1 MNGPL
6 DASSVQATL
15 PLVYSVAS
23 ALTLVYLS
31 RKRVHLTQYEAL
43 RDSEQQD
50 DNDDDDNDD
59 EQQQADPTSTT
70 TTAPSAANPSI
81 DVLQA
86 QYQAQQNAGI
96 SISLA
101 RLGLTFA
108 QLGLIV
114 FTTVFTSTLF
124 SNNNATQHYRYL
136 ARSATSLGLQ
146 EIVQILSWSYILALT
161 LIHLIRPQVSS
172 QYWIRPQMDLFYLLQ
187 WSLSTVGLVTN
198 KEIFEV
204 PVSEWSLGLRLGLAV
219 WLVNLAL
226 LWTTVVTRP
235 YQPLTDASPKKL
247 KAGEIARL
255 PSSEY
260 NSSLYARLTY
270 TWVNSLVYLGFKR
283 TLQDVDLPNLEDSD
297 RADHSIRNYNV
308 QTGKTFTRRLLLALR
323 WEFFWQFTW
332 AMPWCVMT
340 TASPYCLNKIIQYI
354 ECKDCGSPTAAQY
367 IWVFALLGASI
378 VESLCFQAALHYG
391 RRIFVHTTS
400 ICNSAVFTKA
410 LKRKDMA
417 SPVGKSDDEKEHGDK
432 KKDDE
437 DDKKDSSA
445 NISNLVAVDIKKLEI
460 PFSYFFQMCAAPIQF
475 LIAGVQLYNLLGN
488 AALVGV
494 AFMIASY
501 PIPAKLYAMIMKL
514 FKGIMNTKDER
525 MDALNEM
532 LGAIRIVKFFGWEE
546 QFVKKITAAR
556 EKELKRT
563 KDTYVQIVFVDIVWM
578 VTPLFNTVV
587 ILLAYTKLFGNEITA
602 SKIFTTL
609 ALFNIMRQALNSL
622 PWNIKSTM
630 QAIVSLNRINKFLSD
645 EEVVLDTTVT
655 KLDPKARFSTA
666 TLLGSDPAAISTG
679 ASAAHPI
686 IGFVNAS
693 FIWPNK
699 EHEEVDTKDA
709 KKKSSWIQRIKA
721 KFSKKPTHP
730 DQEPAVAESAPV
742 KERFKLKNITAEF
755 PVGQLS
761 LVVGPTGSGKSAL
774 LLALLGELEKVEGNM
789 YLPRQDYPTSQ
800 PATRSRRHQ
809 HHTGGSG
816 IAYVS
821 QTAWLQNTTIRAN
834 ILFGKEFDQD
844 RYDAVV
850 EGCALVTD
858 FEILESGDK
867 TEIGEQGVTL
877 SGGQKQRV
885 SLARAIYSDA
895 AVLLLDDCLSA
906 VDSHTGKHLFQT
918 LTGPLLEARTVVM
931 ATHQV
936 QLTLSAASTV
946 LVLNKG
952 EVLGI
957 GTPEEAISKEWV
969 ENVTLNSSAQ
979 SSDDNSEISTLNGES
994 KTKKDD
1000 IIDDGKTKKERFSVK
1015 LTEEEKKQEGAVAW
1029 RVYKIYLNASGGWL
1043 FWLGLIG
1050 IFFLREIVDI
1060 GQNAW
1065 LAVWANKMAENT
1077 GAFVIR
1083 TFNAVTP
1090 APLTQ
1095 SFYAAFASRDGSE
1108 YGIMTMNVFGKG
1120 TPETVSVDYYLGI
1133 YVLLSVCAMI
1143 LGCLNFYYVVMGGLA
1158 ASRVLHERLLK
1169 SITRAKVRFF
1179 DTTPM
1184 GRIVN
1189 RFSSDISTI
1198 DDEVSNGIQGLFGCV
1213 TTLTGIIVIISL
1225 NMPIFL
1231 VAAIFIV
1238 IIYGAIG
1245 ALYVP
1250 ISRDLKRL
1258 NSNSK
1263 SPILNHFNESLN
1275 GLATIRAYG
1284 FQKRFLSKN
1293 MINLDDNN
1301 RTFFLLWSTNRW
1313 LHWRVDVVG
1322 ASVAFITGMLIL
1334 QNYDRLEPGWAA
1346 LSLTYSLMFTGN
1358 VVWFIRMYAMNEMNL
1373 NSVERVV
1380 EYMDLESEP
1389 APIIEGSRPPASWP
1403 HAGEIKID
1411 HLTMRYAPDTPE
1423 VIKDISL
1430 TIHPGEKVGVVGRTG
1445 SGKSTLAI
1453 SLFRF
1458 MDPAEGTITIDGI
1471 DICKIGLQD
1480 LRSNLT
1486 IIPQDPILFKG
1497 TLRSNLDP
1505 FGEREDR
1512 ELWEALRRSHLI
1524 PIESKSVLASAAASK
1539 RNSLELTSTDERP
1552 SVPSVSK
1559 AGPSTGSSKSPASSI
1574 KPASSTSETPKEIID
1589 SSKITL
1595 DTPVKE
1601 NGSNFSQGQR
1611 QLIALARALV
1621 RQSKIIVMDEAT
1633 ASVDFETDLKIQLTI
1648 REEMADA
1655 TIVTIAHRIRTIADF
1670 DRVLVMNAG
1679 EVVEFDA
1686 PYVLMRQEDSLFRSM
1701 CERSS
1706 EFEALLA
1713 IAEEKERR
1721 DRAEGRL
1728 VDV

>member
-1 MNGPL
+1 
-6 DASSVQATL
+6 
-15 PLVYSVAS
+15 
-23 ALTLVYLS
+23 
-31 RKRVHLTQYEAL
+31 
-43 RDSEQQD
+43 
-50 DNDDDDNDD
+50 
-59 EQQQADPTSTT
+59 
-70 TTAPSAANPSI
+70 
-81 DVLQA
+81 
-86 QYQAQQNAGI
+86 
-96 SISLA
+96 
-101 RLGLTFA
+101 
-108 QLGLIV
+108 
-114 FTTVFTSTLF
+114 
-124 SNNNATQHYRYL
+124 
-136 ARSATSLGLQ
+136 
-146 EIVQILSWSYILALT
+146 
-161 LIHLIRPQVSS
+161 
-172 QYWIRPQMDLFYLLQ
+172 
-187 WSLSTVGLVTN
+187 
-198 KEIFEV
+198 
-204 PVSEWSLGLRLGLAV
+204 
-219 WLVNLAL
+219 
-226 LWTTVVTRP
+226 
-235 YQPLTDASPKKL
+235 
-247 KAGEIARL
+247 
-255 PSSEY
+255 
-260 NSSLYARLTY
+260 
-270 TWVNSLVYLGFKR
+270 
-283 TLQDVDLPNLEDSD
+283 
-297 RADHSIRNYNV
+297 
-308 QTGKTFTRRLLLALR
+308 
-323 WEFFWQFTW
+323 
-332 AMPWCVMT
+332 
-340 TASPYCLNKIIQYI
+340 
-354 ECKDCGSPTAAQY
+354 
-367 IWVFALLGASI
+367 
-378 VESLCFQAALHYG
+378 
-391 RRIFVHTTS
+391 
-400 ICNSAVFTKA
+400 
-410 LKRKDMA
+410 
-417 SPVGKSDDEKEHGDK
+417 
-432 KKDDE
+432 
-437 DDKKDSSA
+437 
-445 NISNLVAVDIKKLEI
+445 LVAVDIKKLEL
-460 PFSYFFQMCAAPIQF
+460 PFSYFFQMYATPFQF

-514 FKGIMNTKDER
+514 FKDIMNTKDER

-532 LGAIRIVKFFGWEE
+532 LGAIRIVKFFGWEA

-563 KDTYVQIVFVDIVWM
+563 KDSYVQIVFADIVWM
-578 VTPLFNTVV
+578 LTPLLNTVV
-587 ILLAYTKLFGNEITA
+587 ILLAYTKLFGHSITA

-655 KLDPKARFSTA
+655 KLDPKARLSTA
-666 TLLGSDPAAISTG
+666 TLPSHPPAGLTGSQNQNY
-679 ASAAHPI
+679 PI

-699 EHEEVDTKDA
+699 EHDVEAKDV
-709 KKKSSWIQRIKA
+709 KKKPSWIQRIKS
-721 KFSKKPTHP
+721 KFSRKSATTNE
-730 DQEPAVAESAPV
+730 EPIVAEVPAV
-742 KERFKLKNITAEF
+742 KERFKLKNITVDF

-774 LLALLGELEKVEGNM
+774 LLALLGELEKLEGHM
-789 YLPRQDYPTSQ
+789 YLPRLDYPTAGQ
-800 PATRSRRHQ
+800 PAIRSRRH
-809 HHTGGSG
+809 HRSIGSG

-821 QTAWLQNTTIRAN
+821 QTAWLQNTTIRDN
-834 ILFGKEFDQD
+834 ILFGKEFKQD
-844 RYDAVV
+844 RYDAVI
-850 EGCALVTD
+850 EGCALLTD

-867 TEIGEQGVTL
+867 TEIGEQGITL

-895 AVLLLDDCLSA
+895 EVLLLDDCLSA

-918 LTGPLLEARTVVM
+918 LTGPLLEGRTVVM

-936 QLTLSAASTV
+936 QLTLGAASTV
-946 LVLNKG
+946 VVLNKG
-952 EVLGI
+952 EILGV
-957 GTPEEAISKEWV
+957 GTPEEAVLKEWV
-969 ENVTLNSSAQ
+969 ENVTLTFSAQ
-979 SSDDNSEISTLNGES
+979 ASDASSEISTLNEGDT
-994 KTKKDD
+994 KTDKKDD
-1000 IIDDGKTKKERFSVK
+1000 ADSKNKKEKISVK

-1029 RVYKIYLNASGGWL
+1029 KVYKTYLNASGGWL
-1043 FWLGLIG
+1043 FWTGLIG
-1050 IFFLREIVDI
+1050 IFFLREIVDV

-1065 LAVWANKMAENT
+1065 LAVWANKMAKNT
-1077 GAFVIR
+1077 GAFVIK
-1083 TFNAVTP
+1083 TFYMVTP

-1095 SFYAAFASRDGSE
+1095 AFYSAFAPRDGSE
-1108 YGIMTMNVFGKG
+1108 YGLMTMTVFGRG

-1133 YVLLSVCAMI
+1133 YVLLSICAMI
-1143 LGCLNFYYVVMGGLA
+1143 LGSLNLYYVVIGGLE

-1213 TTLTGIIVIISL
+1213 TTLTGIIVIISI

-1231 VAAIFIV
+1231 VAAFFIV
-1238 IIYGAIG
+1238 IIYGVIG

-1293 MINLDDNN
+1293 LTNLDDNN

-1322 ASVAFITGMLIL
+1322 ASVAFITGILVL
-1334 QNYDRLEPGWAA
+1334 QNWGLIEPGWAA

-1403 HAGEIKID
+1403 HAGEIKIE

-1423 VIKDISL
+1423 VIKDITL

-1458 MDPAEGTITIDGI
+1458 MDPAGGTITIDGI

-1524 PIESKSVLASAAASK
+1524 PAESKSIVASAAASK
-1539 RNSLELTSTDERP
+1539 RNSIEFSLNQADDLL
-1552 SVPSVSK
+1552 SVPSE
-1559 AGPSTGSSKSPASSI
+1559 AGPSTGGSKSPSPSI
-1574 KPASSTSETPKEIID
+1574 KPASSDSANPNGIID

-1679 EVVEFDA
+1679 EVVEFDR
-1686 PYVLMRQEDSLFRSM
+1686 PYRLMRQEDSLFRSM

-1713 IAEEKERR
+1713 IAEEKENR
-1721 DRAEGRL
+1721 DRSAGRL

>member
-1 MNGPL
+1 MSAPI
-6 DASSVQATL
+6 DVSTVQTTL
-15 PLVYSVAS
+15 PLVYSIAS

-31 RKRVHLTQYEAL
+31 KKRVHLSQYETL
-43 RDSEQQD
+43 RDSE
-50 DNDDDDNDD
+50 DDDNDEAGED
-59 EQQQADPTSTT
+59 ELNQTDPSTT
-70 TTAPSAANPSI
+70 TTTTPPSI

-86 QYQAQQNAGI
+86 QYQAQQNAGLSI
-96 SISLA
+96 SIA
-101 RLGLTFA
+101 RLGLTFT
-108 QLGLIV
+108 QLGLVI
-114 FTTVFTSTLF
+114 FTTVYTTSLF
-124 SNNNATQHYRYL
+124 HHNRNSDNDTQYRYVT
-136 ARSATSLGLQ
+136 RSITSFGLE
-146 EIVQILSWSYILALT
+146 EIVQILSWTYILALT
-161 LIHLIRPQVSS
+161 LIHLIRPKVSY

-187 WSLSTVGLVTN
+187 WILSTVCLVLT
-198 KEIFEV
+198 KEIQEV
-204 PVSEWSLGLRLGLAV
+204 PVSGWSLGLRLGVVA

-235 YQPLTDASPKKL
+235 YQPLPSSRESAVKKL

-260 NSSLYARLTY
+260 NSSLYGRLTY

-283 TLQDVDLPNLEDSD
+283 TLQDNDLPNLEDSD
-297 RADHSIRNYNV
+297 HADQSIRIYDV
-308 QTGKTFTRRLLLALR
+308 QTGKTFTRRLLLSLR
-323 WEFFWQFTW
+323 WEFFWQSTW
-332 AMPWCVMT
+332 TIPWSVMT

-354 ECKDCGSPTAAQY
+354 ECRDCGPPTASQY

-378 VESLCFQAALHYG
+378 VESLCFQTALHYG

-400 ICNSAVFTKA
+400 ICNAAVFAKA

-417 SPVGKSDDEKEHGDK
+417 SPVGKSDEEKEGGDK

-437 DDKKDSSA
+437 DKKKDSSA
-445 NISNLVAVDIKKLEI
+445 NISNLVAVDIKKLEL
-460 PFSYFFQMCAAPIQF
+460 PFSYFFQMYATPFQF

-514 FKGIMNTKDER
+514 FKDIMNTKDER

-532 LGAIRIVKFFGWEE
+532 LGAIRIVKFFGWEA

-563 KDTYVQIVFVDIVWM
+563 KDSYVQIVFADIVWM
-578 VTPLFNTVV
+578 LTPLLNTVV
-587 ILLAYTKLFGNEITA
+587 ILLAYTKLFGHEITA

-655 KLDPKARFSTA
+655 KLDPKARLSTA
-666 TLLGSDPAAISTG
+666 TLSSHTPAAGLSG
-679 ASAAHPI
+679 SEPHHPT

-699 EHEEVDTKDA
+699 EHDVEAKDDV
-709 KKKSSWIQRIKA
+709 KKPSWVQRIKA
-721 KFSKKPTHP
+721 KFSRKSATIE
-730 DQEPAVAESAPV
+730 EPVVAEAPAA
-742 KERFKLKNITAEF
+742 KERFKLKNITVDF

-774 LLALLGELEKVEGNM
+774 LLALLGELEKLEGHM
-789 YLPRQDYPTSQ
+789 YLPRLDYPSDHTV
-800 PATRSRRHQ
+800 ARSRRH
-809 HHTGGSG
+809 HRTVGSG

-834 ILFGKEFDQD
+834 ILFGKDFDQD
-844 RYDAVV
+844 RYDAVI

-867 TEIGEQGVTL
+867 TEIGEQGITL

-895 AVLLLDDCLSA
+895 EVLLLDDCLSA

-918 LTGPLLEARTVVM
+918 LTGPLLEGRTVVM

-936 QLTLSAASTV
+936 QLTLGAASTV

-952 EVLGI
+952 EVLGV
-957 GTPEEAISKEWV
+957 GTPEQAVRKEWV
-969 ENVTLNSSAQ
+969 ENVTLTSSAQ
-979 SSDDNSEISTLNGES
+979 ASDASSEISTLNEGES
-994 KTKKDD
+994 KTSQKSDD
-1000 IIDDGKTKKERFSVK
+1000 ADGKKKKEKISVK

-1029 RVYKIYLNASGGWL
+1029 RVYKTYLNASGGWL

-1050 IFFLREIVDI
+1050 IFFLREIVDV

-1077 GAFVIR
+1077 GALVIKA
-1083 TFNAVTP
+1083 FNTITP

-1095 SFYAAFASRDGSE
+1095 SFYTAFAPRDGSE

-1133 YVLLSVCAMI
+1133 YVLLSICAMV
-1143 LGCLNFYYVVMGGLA
+1143 LGSLNLYYVVMGGLA

-1213 TTLTGIIVIISL
+1213 TTLTGIIVIISI
-1225 NMPIFL
+1225 NMPLFL
-1231 VAAIFIV
+1231 VAAFFIV
-1238 IIYGAIG
+1238 IIYGVIG

-1293 MINLDDNN
+1293 LTNLDDNN

-1322 ASVAFITGMLIL
+1322 ASVAFITGILVL
-1334 QNYDRLEPGWAA
+1334 QNWGLIEPGWAA

-1380 EYMDLESEP
+1380 EYMDLEPEP

-1430 TIHPGEKVGVVGRTG
+1430 TIQPGEKVGVVGRTG

-1458 MDPAEGTITIDGI
+1458 MDPAAGTITIDGI

-1524 PIESKSVLASAAASK
+1524 PAESKSDELLSA
-1539 RNSLELTSTDERP
+1539 P
-1552 SVPSVSK
+1552 SK
-1559 AGPSTGSSKSPASSI
+1559 AGPSTGSKSPAPSI
-1574 KPASSTSETPKEIID
+1574 KPVSDNSNSNEIID

-1655 TIVTIAHRIRTIADF
+1655 TILTIAHRIRTIADF

-1679 EVVEFDA
+1679 EVVEFDR

-1713 IAEEKERR
+1713 IAEEKEKR
-1721 DRAEGRL
+1721 DRAAGL
-1728 VDV
+1728 LIDV

>member
-1 MNGPL
+1 MNRPL
-6 DASSVQATL
+6 AVSTVNATL
-15 PLVYSVAS
+15 PLVYSIAS

-31 RKRVHLTQYEAL
+31 KRRVHLSQYEAL
-43 RDSEQQD
+43 RESDEA
-50 DNDDDDNDD
+50 DDDD
-59 EQQQADPTSTT
+59 EEEEAAVPPATHSSSTLPHDNT
-70 TTAPSAANPSI
+70 TNI

-101 RLGLTFA
+101 RLGLTFT

-114 FTTVFTSTLF
+114 FSTVFTTTL
-124 SNNNATQHYRYL
+124 ALLDDT
-136 ARSATSLGLQ
+136 RSITAFDLG
-146 EIVQILSWSYILALT
+146 EIVQVLSWSYILVLT
-161 LIHLIRPQVSS
+161 LVHLIRPKVSS
-172 QYWIRPQMDLFYLLQ
+172 RFWIRPQMDLFYLLQ
-187 WSLSTVGLVTN
+187 WILLTISLVQTQDVYDL
-198 KEIFEV
+198 
-204 PVSEWSLGLRLGLAV
+204 PMSEWSLGLRLTAV
-219 WLVNLAL
+219 AWLVDMTL

-235 YQPLTDASPKKL
+235 YQPLPPASVIMKL
-247 KAGEIARL
+247 KAGEIPRL

-260 NSSLYARLTY
+260 SSSLYARLTY

-283 TLQDVDLPNLEDSD
+283 TLQDNDLPNLEDSD
-297 RADHSIRNYNV
+297 RADQSIRIYST
-308 QTGKTFTRRLLLALR
+308 QTGKTFTRRLLSSLK
-323 WEFFWQFTW
+323 WEFFWQFMWTV
-332 AMPWCVMT
+332 PWCVCT
-340 TASPYCLNKIIQYI
+340 TAAPYCLNKIIQYI
-354 ECKDCGSPTAAQY
+354 ECKDCGPPALSQY
-367 IWVFALLGASI
+367 VWVFALLAASI
-378 VESLCFQAALHYG
+378 IESLCFQSSLHYG
-391 RRIFVHTTS
+391 RRIYVHTTS
-400 ICNSAVFTKA
+400 ICNAAVFAKA

-417 SPVGKSDDEKEHGDK
+417 SPVGKSDDEKEDDEKKKDTEDK
-432 KKDDE
+432 KKDN
-437 DDKKDSSA
+437 SA
-445 NISNLVAVDIKKLEI
+445 NISNLVAVDIKKLEM
-460 PFSYFFQMCAAPIQF
+460 PFSYVFMMYGTPIQF

-514 FKGIMNTKDER
+514 FKDIMNTKDER

-532 LGAIRIVKFFGWEE
+532 LGAIRIVKFFGWEA

-563 KDTYVQIVFVDIVWM
+563 KDSYVQIVFADIVWM
-578 VTPLFNTVV
+578 LTPLLNTVV

-645 EEVVLDTTVT
+645 EEIVQDTTVT
-655 KLDPKARFSTA
+655 KLDPKARLSSA
-666 TLLGSDPAAISTG
+666 TLSPHSASLSGSGTTITTTTT
-679 ASAAHPI
+679 HPT

-693 FIWPNK
+693 FTWPNK
-699 EHEEVDTKDA
+699 EHDVETKET
-709 KKKSSWIQRIKA
+709 KKKPSWVQRIKSTFSKKSSA
-721 KFSKKPTHP
+721 A
-730 DQEPAVAESAPV
+730 DQEPVVAEIAAPQ
-742 KERFKLKNITAEF
+742 ERFKLKSITADF

-774 LLALLGELEKVEGNM
+774 LLALLGELEKLEGNM
-789 YLPRQDYPTSQ
+789 YLPRLDYPTS
-800 PATRSRRHQ
+800 ARSRRQ

-821 QTAWLQNTTIRAN
+821 QTAWLQNTTIRDN
-834 ILFGKEFDQD
+834 ILFGKAFDQD
-844 RYDAVV
+844 RYEAVI

-867 TEIGEQGVTL
+867 TEIGEQGITL

-895 AVLLLDDCLSA
+895 NVLLLDDCLSA

-918 LTGPLLEARTVVM
+918 LTGPLLDGRTVVM

-936 QLTLSAASTV
+936 QLTLSAASVV

-957 GTPEEAISKEWV
+957 GTPEEAVLKEWV

-979 SSDDNSEISTLNGES
+979 SSDDSSEISTLNGES
-994 KTKKDD
+994 KSKKDQD
-1000 IIDDGKTKKERFSVK
+1000 SDKKKMRDEKISVK

-1029 RVYKIYLNASGGWL
+1029 RVYKIYLNASGGWI

-1050 IFFLREIVDI
+1050 IFFLREIVDV

-1077 GAFVIR
+1077 GAFVIK
-1083 TFNAVTP
+1083 TFNTVTP
-1090 APLTQ
+1090 APLAL
-1095 SFYAAFASRDGSE
+1095 SFYGAFAPRDGSR
-1108 YGIMTMNVFGKG
+1108 YGVMTMNVFGKG
-1120 TPETVSVDYYLGI
+1120 TPETVSVDFYLGV
-1133 YVLLSVCAMI
+1133 YVLLSICAMI
-1143 LGCLNFYYVVMGGLA
+1143 LGSLNLYYVVMGGLA

-1213 TTLTGIIVIISL
+1213 TTLTGIIVIISV

-1231 VAAIFIV
+1231 VAAFFIV
-1238 IIYGAIG
+1238 IIYGVIG

-1250 ISRDLKRL
+1250 VSRDLKRL

-1284 FQKRFLSKN
+1284 FQKRFLSKSLT
-1293 MINLDDNN
+1293 NLDDNN

-1322 ASVAFITGMLIL
+1322 ASVAFITGNLVL
-1334 QNYDRLEPGWAA
+1334 QNWGLIEPGWAA

-1380 EYMDLESEP
+1380 EYMDLEPEP
-1389 APIIEGSRPPASWP
+1389 DAIIEGSRPPASWP
-1403 HAGEIKID
+1403 HAGEIVVD

-1423 VIKDISL
+1423 VIKDVSL
-1430 TIHPGEKVGVVGRTG
+1430 TIRPGEKVGVVGRTG

-1458 MDPAEGTITIDGI
+1458 MDPAGGSIIIDGI

-1524 PIESKSVLASAAASK
+1524 PGDKSLVVSAVLSK
-1539 RNSLELTSTDERP
+1539 RNSLEITSAVE
-1552 SVPSVSK
+1552 
-1559 AGPSTGSSKSPASSI
+1559 AGPSAGTSSSSATKSPTSSI
-1574 KPASSTSETPKEIID
+1574 KDSKSSSSDSNNPNEIVD

-1633 ASVDFETDLKIQLTI
+1633 ASVDFETDLKIQMTI

-1655 TIVTIAHRIRTIADF
+1655 TILTIAHRIRTIADF

-1679 EVVEFDA
+1679 EVAEFDR
-1686 PYVLMRQEDSLFRSM
+1686 PYTLMRQEDSLFRSM

-1706 EFEALLA
+1706 EFEALLT
-1713 IAEEKERR
+1713 IAEEKEKR
-1721 DRAEGRL
+1721 DRVAGL
-1728 VDV
+1728 V